1 LRWVDPSIPA
11 ITHKTDKG
19 LPRYCDVDES
29 DVFILSGVED
39 LVPVLRSGGTRFEDD
54 KTFPGYVIH
63 RDRPRIE
70 GRCPRHIDEQRGS
83 HQHIRAARTKRGG

>member
-1 LRWVDPSIPA
+1 LILPFPA
-11 ITHKTDKG
+11 ITRKTDKG

-63 RDRPRIE
+63 RYCSCIE
-70 GRCPRHIDEQRGS
+70 GRRPPDIDEQRGS

>member
-1 LRWVDPSIPA
+1 MMPLSGPASGEFQIREVCRHERTPADCDGLILPFPA
-11 ITHKTDKG
+11 IPRKTDKG

-63 RDRPRIE
+63 RY
-70 GRCPRHIDEQRGS
+70 CS
-83 HQHIRAARTKRGG
+83 